1 MLDTLLNPYHLQIL
15 MFILINCILGISVYI
30 TLSTGQLTL
39 GNAGFMSVGA
49 YVSALL
55 TLKFDLPIFLA
66 VIVAGVAACIV
77 ASVIGIPT
85 TRLQGLYLAIAT
97 IGFGEIVR
105 VIILNM
111 KVTNG
116 ALGLSGIPAIG
127 ISLTNTL
134 SDFGIN
140 LYEMGLEPQTVG
152 NVAVVL
158 LLLAIVIALTFFY
171 LRLHNSRVGRAFAAI
186 KDDEHA
192 AEVSG
197 VDTVYYKLLAFFI
210 CAFLAGVAGALYA
223 HVTFYID
230 PKDFSYHR
238 AVEIL
243 LFAVFGGSNVI
254 WGPLLGAVI
263 LTILPEALRVVADYR
278 DMIYGIILV
287 LMMIFRP
294 HGILTEE
301 LVATIKKTIFGK
313 GGKCGEGGDN

>member
-1 MLDTLLNPYHLQIL
+1 MDNLLNPYYLQIA

-66 VIVAGVAACIV
+66 VLVAGLAACLV
-77 ASVIGIPT
+77 ATVIGVPT

-105 VIILNM
+105 VIVLNM

-127 ISLTNTL
+127 LSIIKTL
-134 SDFGIN
+134 NDMGFN
-140 LYEMGLEPQTVG
+140 LYEMGFDPQQVG
-152 NVAVVL
+152 NLSVILILFLIVVALV
-158 LLLAIVIALTFFY
+158 FFY
-171 LRLHNSRVGRAFAAI
+171 IRLNNSRVGRAFAAI

-210 CAFLAGVAGALYA
+210 CAFLAGIAGALYA

-230 PKDFSYHR
+230 PKDFSYHK

-254 WGPLLGAVI
+254 WGPILGAFI

-278 DMIYGIILV
+278 EMIYGLILV

-294 HGILTEE
+294 HGILTVE
-301 LVATIKKTIFGK
+301 LIDSIKKVCCGK
-313 GGKCGEGGDN
+313 KNKPVEGGER